1 MAREA
6 LHYARHSV
14 TVRYRSVR
22 LREEVRPCHSRITVD
37 RFGSQTRGSA
47 AACALATAPASMGG
61 RLQPLA

>member
-22 LREEVRPCHSRITVD
+22 LREEVRPCHSRITLD

-47 AACALATAPASMGG
+47 APVRWRP
-61 RLQPLA
+61 RLPR